1 MAAKRKRHSPEFKAR
16 VALEALKGMKT
27 TQELA
32 REYEIHPTQVAQ
44 WKSQLRD
51 SADELFRRGQ
61 ASDQHKDREQE
72 LSQAY
77 EQIGRLNM
85 ELAWLKK
92 RTAREDG

>member
-16 VALEALKGMKT
+16 VAIEALKGMKT
-27 TQELA
+27 SQEIA
-32 REYEIHPTQVAQ
+32 REFEIHPTQVAQ
-44 WKSQLRD
+44 WKAQLRD
-51 SADELFRRGQ
+51 QSGELFRCGSSGDQ
-61 ASDQHKDREQE
+61 AKDREQE

-92 RTAREDG
+92 KLGPAGE

>member
-27 TQELA
+27 SQEIA
-32 REYEIHPTQVAQ
+32 REFEIHPTQVAQ
-44 WKSQLRD
+44 WKAQLRD
-51 SADELFRRGQ
+51 QSGELFRSGQ
-61 ASDQHKDREQE
+61 AGDQTKDREHE

-92 RTAREDG
+92 KIGPAGE

>member
-51 SADELFRRGQ
+51 QADELFPSGQ
-61 ASDQHKDREQE
+61 SGDQHKGREQE
-72 LSQAY
+72 LTQAY
-77 EQIGRLNM
+77 
-85 ELAWLKK
+85 
-92 RTAREDG
+92 

>member
-27 TQELA
+27 SQELA

-44 WKSQLRD
+44 WKAQLRD
-51 SADELFRRGQ
+51 QAGELFRGGQ
-61 ASDQHKDREQE
+61 PGDPAKEREQE

-92 RTAREDG
+92 KVGPGGE